1 MLAHTSIDRGD
12 LGEKSL
18 LGKAKEKKPDFW
30 LLQDDSVKDVS
41 GLVSELT
48 KANPLSTLIW
58 QNFSKKNKTALTQAD
73 ASNGNGEA
81 LRSVLVAELNKTITG
96 NSLYEKER
104 FAAHKLRTSTLNL
117 AEKSKPSKA
126 ETELLNRL
134 LLEDAFPDKLQ
145 NYYTPWLD
153 PKSWLEKQDYV
164 PTVKEVREIA
174 PNVPAWLM
182 IDALCENPDKA
193 DEQLLAGLL
202 PIIGDED
209 LLVGESLTKQ
219 AWFEEVVKLIA
230 KKHPG
235 ESIEDTCFG
244 KALEKYW
251 GILKKQSATENSG
264 QTTVRTKINQLTFS
278 ALCAARLR
286 LWFDPREQAFYMY
299 RPEKGIWSYLTE
311 LEVQRL
317 ILDWLL
323 KGGMPDA
330 QPSLKFAN
338 QVVKHLNV
346 IALYERTEIK
356 VRPVHLANNMLY
368 LDPVKPAPF
377 SPAYF
382 SKNRLPVE
390 YDGKGQSGAS
400 SFLNFLKSS
409 ISEDDQELLQ
419 LWCGYVLLGINPHHK
434 VLLIRGVGGSGKS
447 TLTDII
453 EAIIGQENV
462 ATLNVDRLDDRFE
475 LAAFRD
481 KTLLLGK
488 DVSFDVLESKAA
500 HTLKALSGDQGIEAE
515 LKFDNYRFKLRGP
528 FNIAITSNADL
539 EIDLHG
545 DAVAWERRLLVID
558 FPNPVSPKKKK
569 PNFARTILDNESR
582 GVFNWMLR
590 GCEKVLKM
598 QRLDK
603 KFIVSY
609 WQKQRIKRLLNQS
622 DSSDFFVESCL
633 EASPGNDIPTD
644 KLHEQYE
651 EFCNQQVFNPI
662 GDKTFYRRIRKPIF
676 RHYESNHSILQ
687 LPKLDENGGPIYD
700 DDGKLVKERVKGYKN
715 LTVKSEAYWPQ
726 PYADSAI
733 FFPPSKLSQEDIL
746 DENKL
751 EESLLKDTASSFMQS
766 LLKDFITPIRQK
778 QNKPKQGETGE
789 SDSIRNQ
796 KTDAQKNNKQLLVEG
811 LNAFIESQQSYKEIA
826 PLIEGVKLGEMAR
839 VLAQVFIKDE
849 TEFPTDLTRF
859 KRFLLEDVFPDAIC
873 KLAAKGKPSKPKPSP
888 KASTTP
894 VVATPVATAPVTTAP
909 VTTAPVATAP
919 VATAPTPQSGVEK
932 TEIPIP
938 SPPKDAGDDVPF

>member
-1 MLAHTSIDRGD
+1 MLEHTSITLAV
-12 LGEKSL
+12 LGGKSL
-18 LGKAKEKKPDFW
+18 LGKPKKKKPDFW
-30 LLQDDSVKDVS
+30 LLQEGSVKDVP
-41 GLVSELT
+41 GFVSELT
-48 KANPLSTLIW
+48 KDTPLSKQLW
-58 QNFSKKNKTALTQAD
+58 HNFSKNNKEALTKAD
-73 ASNGNGEA
+73 PSNGDGEA
-81 LRSVLVAELNKTITG
+81 LRSVLVAELNKIITG

-104 FAAHKLRTSTLNL
+104 FAAHKLRSSTSNL
-117 AEKSKPSKA
+117 AEKKKPSKA

-134 LLEDAFPDKLQ
+134 LLEDAFPDKLEHH
-145 NYYTPWLD
+145 YTPWLE
-153 PKSWLEKQDYV
+153 PKTWLEKQGYV
-164 PTVKEVREIA
+164 PTVKEVREKA
-174 PNVPAWLM
+174 PNVPSWLL
-182 IDALCENPDKA
+182 IDALCETPDDA
-193 DEQLLAGLL
+193 NEQLLAGLL

-209 LLVGESLTKQ
+209 LFVGENLTKK
-219 AWFEEVVKLIA
+219 AWFEEVVRLIA
-230 KKHPG
+230 EKHPG
-235 ESIEDTCFG
+235 EDECFG

-251 GILKKQSATENSG
+251 GQLKEQTVKENSV
-264 QTTVRTKINQLTFS
+264 QTKINHLTFS
-278 ALCAARLR
+278 AICAARLR

-323 KGGMPDA
+323 KGGMPA
-330 QPSLKFAN
+330 VKPTLKFAN

-356 VRPVHLANNMLY
+356 ERPVHLANNMLY

-400 SFLNFLKSS
+400 SFYSFLKSS

-419 LWCGYVLLGINPHHK
+419 LWCGYLLLGINPQHK

-558 FPNPVSPKKKK
+558 FPNPVPPKKKK
-569 PNFARTILDNESR
+569 PNFARSILDDEP
-582 GVFNWMLR
+582 GGLFNWTLR

-609 WQKQRIKRLLNQS
+609 WQKQRISRLLNQS

-644 KLHEQYE
+644 
-651 EFCNQQVFNPI
+651 
-662 GDKTFYRRIRKPIF
+662 T
-676 RHYESNHSILQ
+676 
-687 LPKLDENGGPIYD
+687 
-700 DDGKLVKERVKGYKN
+700 
-715 LTVKSEAYWPQ
+715 
-726 PYADSAI
+726 
-733 FFPPSKLSQEDIL
+733 
-746 DENKL
+746 
-751 EESLLKDTASSFMQS
+751 
-766 LLKDFITPIRQK
+766 
-778 QNKPKQGETGE
+778 
-789 SDSIRNQ
+789 
-796 KTDAQKNNKQLLVEG
+796 
-811 LNAFIESQQSYKEIA
+811 
-826 PLIEGVKLGEMAR
+826 
-839 VLAQVFIKDE
+839 
-849 TEFPTDLTRF
+849 
-859 KRFLLEDVFPDAIC
+859 
-873 KLAAKGKPSKPKPSP
+873 
-888 KASTTP
+888 
-894 VVATPVATAPVTTAP
+894 
-909 VTTAPVATAP
+909 
-919 VATAPTPQSGVEK
+919 
-932 TEIPIP
+932 
-938 SPPKDAGDDVPF
+938 

>member
-1 MLAHTSIDRGD
+1 MSSPVSPTSIDRKTIFMLAHTSIDRGD
-12 LGEKSL
+12 LREKSL
-18 LGKAKEKKPDFW
+18 LGQTANKSKDFW
-30 LLQDDSVKDVS
+30 LLDAGSIKDVP
-41 GLVSELT
+41 GLVAELT
-48 KANPLSTLIW
+48 KDNPLSKLLW
-58 QNFSKKNKTALTQAD
+58 QNFSKKNQETLTKPS
-73 ASNGNGEA
+73 ASNGDGEELKNILA
-81 LRSVLVAELNKTITG
+81 TELNKTITG
-96 NSLYEKER
+96 NLLYDKER
-104 FAAHKLRTSTLNL
+104 FAPHKLRTSTLNL
-117 AEKSKPSKA
+117 AEKEKPSKA
-126 ETELLNRL
+126 EGELLNRL

-145 NYYTPWLD
+145 NYYTHWLA
-153 PKSWLEKQDYV
+153 PKVWLEKQGYI

-174 PNVPAWLM
+174 PSVPAWLL
-182 IDALCENPDKA
+182 IDALCETPENA
-193 DEQLLAGLL
+193 DEQLLAGLM

-209 LLVGESLTKQ
+209 LFVCENLTKK

-230 KKHPG
+230 EKHPG
-235 ESIEDTCFG
+235 ESIEDSCFG

-251 GILKKQSATENSG
+251 GKLRKESEGAGGE
-264 QTTVRTKINQLTFS
+264 TKTKLNQLAFS

-286 LWFDPREQAFYMY
+286 LWFDPREQAFYLY
-299 RPEKGIWSYLTE
+299 RPEKGIWSFLTE

-317 ILDWLL
+317 ILDWIIN
-323 KGGMPDA
+323 GGVPGVN
-330 QPSLKFAN
+330 PTLKFAN

-356 VRPVHLANNMLY
+356 IRPVHLAKNMLY
-368 LDPVKPAPF
+368 LSPTEKPAPF

-390 YDGKGQSGAS
+390 YDETRQFAAS
-400 SFLNFLKSS
+400 EFRNFLKNS

-419 LWCGYVLLGINPHHK
+419 LWCGYVLLGVNPQHK

-453 EAIIGQENV
+453 EAIIGADNV

-539 EIDLHG
+539 EINLHG

-558 FPNPVSPKKKK
+558 FPNPVPANKKK
-569 PNFARTILDNESR
+569 PNFAQSILETEAK

-598 QRLDK
+598 ERLDK

-622 DSSDFFVESCL
+622 DSSDFFIEKCL
-633 EASPGNDIPTD
+633 EASPGNDVATD
-644 KLHEQYE
+644 DLYESYE

-676 RHYESNHSILQ
+676 RHYQSNHAVLEREAT
-687 LPKLDENGGPIYD
+687 DEDGNPLHDEGGNTIT
-700 DDGKLVKERVKGYKN
+700 ERVKGYKN
-715 LTVKSEAYWPQ
+715 LAVKSQALWPQ
-726 PYADSAI
+726 PYSESPI
-733 FFPPSKLSQEDIL
+733 FFLSSKLTKEDIL
-746 DENKL
+746 DESKL
-751 EESLLKDTASSFMQS
+751 EQALNNATSPLMQHLLKKHIALAKQKPSKQQKSGENNKAAS
-766 LLKDFITPIRQK
+766 KETE
-778 QNKPKQGETGE
+778 KP
-789 SDSIRNQ
+789 DS
-796 KTDAQKNNKQLLVEG
+796 QKNGRQALLEG
-811 LNAFIESQQSYKEIA
+811 LNSFIESQLDYKAIGE
-826 PLIEGVKLGEMAR
+826 LIKDIKLGEMT
-839 VLAQVFIKDE
+839 QVFLKE
-849 TEFPTDLTRF
+849 ESEFPTDLTRF
-859 KRFLLEDVFPDAIC
+859 RRFILEDAFPDAIC
-873 KLAAKGKPSKPKPSP
+873 KLADKGKSAKSKPSP
-888 KASTTP
+888 KSSHTPATATPATTTP
-894 VVATPVATAPVTTAP
+894 AAPASATPTPV
-909 VTTAPVATAP
+909 
-919 VATAPTPQSGVEK
+919 QSGADKNGGV
-932 TEIPIP
+932 P
-938 SPPKDAGDDVPF
+938 VPFPDPPTEEEVPY